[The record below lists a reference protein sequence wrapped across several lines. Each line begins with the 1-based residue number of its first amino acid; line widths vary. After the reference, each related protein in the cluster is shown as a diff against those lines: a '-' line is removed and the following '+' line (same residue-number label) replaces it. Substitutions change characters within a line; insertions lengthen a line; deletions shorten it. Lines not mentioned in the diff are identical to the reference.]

1 MKKCNRIY
9 HEFLRTIDSG
19 LYQHLMRNQVTP
31 ELQLMRWLRCVLSRE
46 FTIEHTLVLW
56 DYIFGGIE
64 SKHRSERRCRGL
76 EFLETHED
84 PLINIDY
91 LCTSMIVT
99 IKEDL
104 LESDFS
110 MCMANLLNYPK
121 PANGLEPILKQAS
134 EIKQQLKEP
143 PPPIKNPDDFFEN
156 LKRQ

>member
-1 MKKCNRIY
+1 
-9 HEFLRTIDSG
+9 
-19 LYQHLMRNQVTP
+19 MRNQVSP

-46 FTIEHTLVLW
+46 FEIQQTLVLW

-64 SKHRSERRCRGL
+64 TRHRVDRRCKGT
-76 EFLETHED
+76 EFLETDFD

-91 LCTSMIVT
+91 LCTSMIVL

-121 PANGLEPILKQAS
+121 PSNTDAIIAQAS
-134 EIKQQLKEP
+134 EIKQKLKEP
-143 PPPIKNPDDFFEN
+143 QEVKTPNDFFDN
-156 LKRQ
+156 LKRLQSNGVKTRPKDI